1 MESCGYVE
9 WRVVGMGKR
18 GGDCFLISSVMEK
31 ICTQVYHAPC
41 GDLILGSYEGKL
53 CLCLWKD
60 GAHNEFIE
68 RRLRRDLNAVVVE
81 EPSGVTKRA
90 VEELSEYFAG
100 KRKEFDLP
108 LLFVGTDF
116 QKKVWEGLCKIPYGE
131 TVSYGAQAERLG
143 CPKAVRAVATANGAN
158 AIAVFVPC
166 HRVLGSDGSMT
177 GYAGGLDV
185 KRFLLS
191 LEKSA

>member
-1 MESCGYVE
+1 M
-9 WRVVGMGKR
+9 
-18 GGDCFLISSVMEK
+18 
-31 ICTQVYHAPC
+31 
-41 GDLILGSYEGKL
+41 
-53 CLCLWKD
+53 
-60 GAHNEFIE
+60 
-68 RRLRRDLNAVVVE
+68 
-81 EPSGVTKRA
+81 
-90 VEELSEYFAG
+90 EELSEYFAG

-166 HRVLGSDGSMT
+166 HRVVGSDGSMT